1 MDNELNKSKNNEP
14 VLEPIQN
21 QVEYDNRNG
30 YYNSNNFNNPYMM
43 GNQNSSTSKDVL
55 NLVKV
60 VRKICPLIVFLF
72 IMGIIILIV
81 GLVTYTAI
89 IEDRKY
95 LENNFYEFSQDTNPG
110 VIWIAFS
117 SIFFI
122 IMFFLEIF
130 LIIKVSSFKNENNQ
144 MGDLKLGKILLIIG
158 LIIPIFSVIECFIL
172 YYKSSKILGYSGLKT
187 LA

>member
-1 MDNELNKSKNNEP
+1 MDNELNKSKKNEP
-14 VLEPIQN
+14 ILEPIKN
-21 QVEYDNRNG
+21 HVEYDNRNG
-30 YYNSNNFNNPYMM
+30 YYNGNNFNNPYMM
-43 GNQNSSTSKDVL
+43 SNQNSGASADVL
-55 NLVKV
+55 NLVKFI
-60 VRKICPLIVFLF
+60 RKICPLIVLFF
-72 IMGIIILIV
+72 IMGTIILIV
-81 GLVTYTAI
+81 GLATYTAI

-95 LENNFYEFSQDTNPG
+95 LENNFYEFSQGPNPG

-122 IMFFLEIF
+122 AMFFLEIF
-130 LIIKVSSFKNENNQ
+130 LIIKISSFKNENNQ
-144 MGDLKLGKILLIIG
+144 IGNLKLGKILLIIG